1 LGRGG
6 QKMSDQDRLMTEI
19 AELKETVKKLESEI
33 EDIKFFTKRPLLDSG
48 TIGTIGGLILGALAI
63 IGIFW

>member
-1 LGRGG
+1 
-6 QKMSDQDRLMTEI
+6 MSDQDRLMTEI

>member
-1 LGRGG
+1 
-6 QKMSDQDRLMTEI
+6 MSDQNQDQLIKEI
-19 AELKETVKKLESEI
+19 AELKEMVRKLESEI

-48 TIGTIGGLILGALAI
+48 TIGTVGGIILGALAI